1 MFTGITVWILVLTLV
16 LGVLIGLLIGH
27 NKYER
32 LARRV
37 RLEG

>member
-1 MFTGITVWILVLTLV
+1 MVTAITVWIWLLTLI

-32 LARRV
+32 LARSV